1 MTMTFLIALFLIASS
16 AAAQEYIIKF
26 ATLAPEGSTWMNVMH
41 EFDQAV
47 RTESS
52 GMLGFKIYSGGVQ
65 GDEIQVLRKIKLGQ
79 LHGAGIT
86 GVGIT
91 SIAPA
96 ARIFDSPFLFK
107 SYSEVDYIADKYR
120 NELNQAFEKGGF
132 VHLGWAEVG
141 WTYVFT
147 NTPVSTPA
155 DFKHVKMWM
164 WEGDPVAEAM
174 FQAMDIAPIP
184 LSVTDVLT
192 SLQTKMIDGVYS
204 PPLALIA
211 MQWFSRV
218 KYMLNAP
225 LADATGAAVIAK
237 KKFDELPPRLQ
248 EILLRNGRIYMAK
261 LTRLSRE
268 DNARA
273 LETLKQSGITIVDP
287 PSAQAVQTYEEMG
300 ARGRK
305 ILTGK
310 LYSEDLLRRVESDLA
325 EYRHTN
331 KTR

>member
-1 MTMTFLIALFLIASS
+1 MIITFLFALFLIESS

-52 GMLGFKIYSGGVQ
+52 GALGFKIYSGGVQ
-65 GDEIQVLRKIKLGQ
+65 GDEIQVLRKVKLGQ
-79 LHGAGIT
+79 LQGAGIT

-91 SIAPA
+91 SIAPE
-96 ARIFDSPFLFK
+96 ARILDSPFLFK
-107 SYSEVDYIADKYR
+107 SYGEVDYIAEKYR
-120 NELNQAFEKGGF
+120 NELNAAFETGGYIN
-132 VHLGWAEVG
+132 LGWAEVG
-141 WTYVFT
+141 WTYLFT
-147 NTPVSTPA
+147 NAPVRTPS
-155 DFKHVKMWM
+155 DLKSVKMWM

-174 FQAMDIAPIP
+174 FRAMSINPIP

-237 KKFDELPPRLQ
+237 KKFDELPLRLQ
-248 EILLRNGRIYMAK
+248 EILLRNGKNYMAK

-273 LETLKQSGITIVDP
+273 LETLKQSGITIIDP
-287 PSAQAVQTYEEMG
+287 PSAQAIQAYEEMG
-300 ARGRK
+300 VQGRK
-305 ILTGK
+305 LLVGK
-310 LYSEDLLRRVESDLA
+310 LYSDDLLRRVENDLA
-325 EYRHTN
+325 EHRGTT
-331 KTR
+331 KAK

>member
-1 MTMTFLIALFLIASS
+1 MILAVSS
-16 AAAQEYIIKF
+16 AYSQQYIIKF
-26 ATLAPEGSTWMNVMH
+26 ATLAPEGSTWMNVMR

-47 RTESS
+47 RAESN
-52 GMLGFKIYSGGVQ
+52 GALGFKIYSGGVQ
-65 GDEIQVLRKIKLGQ
+65 GDEVQVLRKIKLGQ

-91 SIAPA
+91 SIAPE
-96 ARIFDSPFLFK
+96 ARILDSPFLFK
-107 SYSEVDYIADKYR
+107 SYGEVDYIAEKYR
-120 NELNQAFEKGGF
+120 SELNAAFEKGGY
-132 VHLGWAEVG
+132 VNLGWAEVG
-141 WTYVFT
+141 WTYLFT
-147 NTPVSTPA
+147 NTPVRSPS
-155 DFKHVKMWM
+155 DLKSVRMWM

-174 FQAMDIAPIP
+174 FQAMSINPIP

-225 LADATGAAVIAK
+225 LADATGAAVISK

-248 EILLRNGRIYMAK
+248 DILLRNGRMYMAK
-261 LTRLSRE
+261 LTQLSRQ

-273 LETLKQSGITIVDP
+273 LETLKQGGMTIVDP
-287 PSAQAVQTYEEMG
+287 SSAESVQLYNEIGT
-300 ARGRK
+300 RGRTLL
-305 ILTGK
+305 IGK
-310 LYSEDLLRRVESDLA
+310 LYSEDLLHRVENDLA
-325 EYRHTN
+325 EYRATN
-331 KTR
+331 KSK